1 MSVAPLSINADRERA
16 LDFTKPFKTRGI
28 TILMKTP
35 ESQSSYFQFMRPLS
49 SKVWICIFIAA
60 ITVAAVLFVFEY
72 QSTAC
77 RNDFPKL
84 NAQESAWF
92 ILGSLISGSTES
104 TPVTVA
110 GRILTSAWWFF
121 ALILISTYTANLAAF
136 LTVKRIYPP
145 ITSVADLAEQ
155 TKIKYGTVR
164 NSGVMSF
171 FKNSQ
176 VEPFRKMWTTM
187 SELFPDAMV
196 NSTEEGLQRVAEG
209 NYAFL
214 WDNTVTSYVATV
226 DCDYT
231 EIGQPFDPKGFG
243 MAVPP
248 GASYLDELSLV
259 ILRLADSGI
268 INSLEHRY
276 NNHTSF

>member
-1 MSVAPLSINADRERA
+1 MSMAPLSINAAREKA
-16 LDFTKPFKTRGI
+16 VDFTKPFKTRGI

-35 ESQSSYFQFMRPLS
+35 ESQSWYFQFMRPLD

-60 ITVAAVLFVFEY
+60 VTVAAILFVFEY
-72 QSTAC
+72 YSTAC
-77 RNDFPKL
+77 RTDFPKL

-145 ITSVADLAEQ
+145 ITSVADLVDQ

-176 VEPFRKMWTTM
+176 VEPFSKMWVAM

-196 NSTEEGLQRVAEG
+196 NTTEEGLAKVAEG
-209 NYAFL
+209 DYAFL
-214 WDNTVTSYVATV
+214 WDNSVTSYMAAV
-226 DCDYT
+226 DCDVT

-243 MAVPP
+243 MALPP

-259 ILRLADSGI
+259 ILKMADEGR
-268 INSLEHRY
+268 INTLEHK
-276 NNHTSF
+276 